1 MSSAHSSLQSPAP
14 SALWRSFSPSHSSGN
29 PQPWSNP
36 ALPLMVKE
44 AGEKP
49 TAMLIGPALNLWPLT
64 SNRHLKVLP
73 GNLTTFPSSCA
84 VKLAQKITVSYLLL
98 SLPTSNIA
106 STFTSSGSPVCG
118 HVIKVREAEGRE
130 RAPEHLGPHTL
141 PSLLWLAPP
150 GSAVNG
156 WRRGSSSLFTPAPPS
171 AWKTGKPPPWSHGT
185 HSPSLPSGSPVSE
198 VSPAPIEISTPI
210 PNPSNPA
217 TSILRTPT

>member
-1 MSSAHSSLQSPAP
+1 MSSAPSSLQSPAP

-106 STFTSSGSPVCG
+106 STFTSSGSRVCG

-130 RAPEHLGPHTL
+130 RPPSTWAHTL
-141 PSLLWLAPP
+141 CLPSCGWLLLALRWM
-150 GSAVNG
+150 GEGEA
-156 WRRGSSSLFTPAPPS
+156 APV
-171 AWKTGKPPPWSHGT
+171 
-185 HSPSLPSGSPVSE
+185 SLPLLLPLLGRLANLLPGHMALTLPLFLQDLLSVRFPL
-198 VSPAPIEISTPI
+198 P
-210 PNPSNPA
+210 
-217 TSILRTPT
+217 L